1 MNNEKPSDAKP
12 YDAFQEVAFGNGIV
26 CTMVC
31 DWRRINPLKKQKKNN
46 KRWWVGKTVLFIK
59 SPENNVIE
67 SGRLSKKKEWITMK
81 ALLSLFLK
89 WYIENEITLWA
100 RIRREYDIEDIK
112 VNKKLQDKMNNLSK
126 LL

>member
-1 MNNEKPSDAKP
+1 MESQVVVNIDSN
-12 YDAFQEVAFGNGIV
+12 
-26 CTMVC
+26 
-31 DWRRINPLKKQKKNN
+31 LKKIAMDKA
-46 KRWWVGKTVLFIK
+46 
-59 SPENNVIE
+59 
-67 SGRLSKKKEWITMK
+67 KKEWITMK

-112 VNKKLQDKMNNLSK
+112 VNKKLQNKMNNLSK